1 MKRIFGVFGLLGA
14 VALAWSQAYF
24 LVPMDSHQTDHL
36 RAYGVAYH
44 ALELGLET
52 EWLLNY
58 RGGSFLIQA
67 SPDLQAYAEV
77 LGVSIEPLSASQVQ
91 QIYQQIDQANM
102 NRVVLEKAPKVAVYI
117 PPYAEP
123 WDDAVSLALTY
134 ARIPFDRIYD
144 REILE
149 GKLNDYD
156 WLHLHHEDFTGQF
169 GKFYASYRDADW
181 YRRQVEV
188 STRLAHELGFAK
200 VWQLKHAVALKIR
213 EFVRRG
219 GFLFAMCSAPITLDI
234 ALAAGPVDIVDTPYD
249 GDPPDPQAQ
258 QKLDYSQTLAFT
270 NFRIYT
276 DPLLYEHSDVDVT
289 REAARRGPNTYFT
302 LFDFSA
308 KFDPVPTI
316 LTQDHTRV
324 IKEFLGQD
332 TGFRKDRLKENVT
345 VMGEVLGT
353 HEAKYIYG
361 NYGKGFFSFLGG
373 HDPEDYQHFIG
384 DPPTDLSLHKHSPGY
399 RLILNNVLF
408 PAAQKQP
415 LKT

>member
-1 MKRIFGVFGLLGA
+1 MKSGFAELLI
-14 VALAWSQAYF
+14 
-24 LVPMDSHQTDHL
+24 PMDSAQQDHL

-44 ALELGLET
+44 ALELGLDT

-58 RGGSFLIQA
+58 RGGSFLIQDD
-67 SPDLQAYAEV
+67 PQIREYCEIRGVTYEV
-77 LGVSIEPLSASQVQ
+77 LSPSQVQ
-91 QIYQQIDQANM
+91 AIYQTIENSNM

-123 WDDAVSLALTY
+123 WDDAVSLALEY
-134 ARIPFDRIYD
+134 AGIPYDRIYD
-144 REILE
+144 EDILA
-149 GKLNDYD
+149 GKLDQYD

-169 GKFYASYRDADW
+169 GKFYLSYRNADW
-181 YRRQVEV
+181 YQREVQVL
-188 STRLAHELGFAK
+188 TQLAHKLGYPK
-200 VWQLKHAVALKIR
+200 VSQLKLAVAKRIR
-213 EFVRRG
+213 DYVKRG

-234 ALAAGPVDIVDTPYD
+234 ALAADGVDIVGSVYD
-249 GDPPDPQAQ
+249 GDPPDPRAQ
-258 QKLDYSQTLAFT
+258 EKLNFNNTLAFQ
-270 NFRIYT
+270 NFKLIM
-276 DPLLYEHSDVDVT
+276 DPMVYEHSDVDVT
-289 REAARRGPNTYFT
+289 REAARRGPKTYFT

-332 TGFRKDRLKENVT
+332 TGFRKSRLKDYVV
-345 VMGEVLGT
+345 VMGEVKGT
-353 HEAKYIYG
+353 DEAKYIYG
-361 NYGKGFFSFLGG
+361 SYGKGFFSFLGG

-384 DPPTDLSLHKHSPGY
+384 DPPTDLRFYKHSPGY

>member
-1 MKRIFGVFGLLGA
+1 MKRIFAVFSLLGGF
-14 VALAWSQAYF
+14 LWSQSYL
-24 LVPMDSHQTDHL
+24 LVPMDSRQTDHL

-67 SPDLQAYAEV
+67 SPEITAYAGV
-77 LGVSIEPLSASQVQ
+77 LGVTVEPLSASEVQ
-91 QIYQQIDQANM
+91 QIYQVMDQANM
-102 NRVVLEKAPKVAVYI
+102 NRVVLEKPPRVAVYI

-144 REILE
+144 REILN
-149 GKLNDYD
+149 GKLADYD

-169 GKFYASYRDADW
+169 GKFYASYRNAEW
-181 YRRQVEV
+181 YRRQVET
-188 STRLAHELGFAK
+188 STRLARELGFQK

-213 EFVRRG
+213 EFVRGG

-234 ALAAGPVDIVDTPYD
+234 ALAAGPVDIVATPFD
-249 GDPPDPQAQ
+249 GDPPDSHAQ
-258 QKLDYSQTLAFT
+258 EKLDFSQTLAFQ
-270 NFRIYT
+270 NFRIYP
-276 DPLLYEHSDVDVT
+276 DPLVYEHSDIDVT
-289 REAARRGPNTYFT
+289 REAARRGPHTYFT

-316 LTQDHTRV
+316 LTQNHTRV
-324 IKEFLGQD
+324 IREFLGQD
-332 TGFRKDRLKENVT
+332 TGFRKDRLKDNV
-345 VMGEVLGT
+345 VIMGEVLGT
-353 HEAKYIYG
+353 QEAKYIYG

>member
-1 MKRIFGVFGLLGA
+1 MQKIGLYTLLLLFLG
-14 VALAWSQAYF
+14 LRP
-24 LVPMDSHQTDHL
+24 LVGELLIPMDSAQQDHL

-44 ALELGLET
+44 ALELGLDT

-58 RGGSFLIQA
+58 RGGSFLIQDDPQIREYCEIRGVTYEVI
-67 SPDLQAYAEV
+67 SPT
-77 LGVSIEPLSASQVQ
+77 QVQ
-91 QIYQQIDQANM
+91 AIYQTIENSNM

-123 WDDAVSLALTY
+123 WDDAVSLALEY
-134 ARIPFDRIYD
+134 AGIPYDRIYD
-144 REILE
+144 EEILS
-149 GKLNDYD
+149 GKLDQYD

-169 GKFYASYRDADW
+169 GKFYLSYRNADW
-181 YRRQVEV
+181 YQQEVQVL
-188 STRLAHELGFAK
+188 TQLAHKLGFQK
-200 VWQLKHAVALKIR
+200 VSQLKLAVAKRIR
-213 EFVRRG
+213 DYVKRG

-234 ALAAGPVDIVDTPYD
+234 ALAADGVDIVGSVYD
-249 GDPPDPQAQ
+249 GDPVDPQAQ
-258 QKLDYSQTLAFT
+258 QKLNFNNTLAFQ
-270 NFRIYT
+270 NFKLIT
-276 DPLLYEHSDVDVT
+276 DPLVYEHSDVDVT
-289 REAARRGPNTYFT
+289 REAARRGPQTYFT

-324 IKEFLGQD
+324 VKEFLGQD
-332 TGFRKDRLKENVT
+332 TGFRKTRLKDYVV
-345 VMGEVLGT
+345 VMGEVKGT
-353 HEAKYIYG
+353 DEAKYIYG
-361 NYGKGFFSFLGG
+361 SYGKGFFSFLGG

-384 DPPTDLSLHKHSPGY
+384 DPPTDLRFYKHSPGY

>member
-1 MKRIFGVFGLLGA
+1 MKRILAILGLLGGLGA
-14 VALAWSQAYF
+14 GGAQSHL
-24 LVPMDSHQTDHL
+24 LIPMDSQQADHL

-58 RGGSFLIQA
+58 RGGSFLVQA
-67 SPDLQAYAEV
+67 SPEIQNYAQL
-77 LGVSIEPLSASQVQ
+77 LGVTTEPLSATQVQ
-91 QIYQQIDQANM
+91 QIYQEIDQANM
-102 NRVVLEKAPKVAVYI
+102 NRVVLEKAPRVAVYI

-134 ARIPFDRIYD
+134 AHIPFDRIYD
-144 REILE
+144 RDILAGRLDE
-149 GKLNDYD
+149 YD

-169 GKFYASYRDADW
+169 GKFYASYRNADW
-181 YRRQVEV
+181 YRRQVAV
-188 STRLAHELGFAK
+188 LTQLAHELGFQK

-234 ALAAGPVDIVDTPYD
+234 ALAAGPVDIVATPFD

-258 QKLDYSQTLAFT
+258 QKLDFSQTLAFQ

-276 DPLLYEHSDVDVT
+276 DPLMYEHSDVDVT

-316 LTQDHTRV
+316 LTQNHTRV
-324 IKEFLGQD
+324 VKEFLGQD
-332 TGFRKDRLKENVT
+332 TGFRKDKLKEGVV

-353 HEAKYIYG
+353 DEAKYIYG